1 MFVTVAIH
9 HPKREHADE
18 FLAFMHRVQ
27 DMVADAP
34 GLIEFRSWRDTSSDR
49 LVGMARWESEDAFR
63 AALPQVMSLS
73 HDRKDEWSERPDD
86 LLTLTEA

>member
-1 MFVTVAIH
+1 
-9 HPKREHADE
+9 
-18 FLAFMHRVQ
+18 
-27 DMVADAP
+27 
-34 GLIEFRSWRDTSSDR
+34 
-49 LVGMARWESEDAFR
+49 MARWESEDAFR